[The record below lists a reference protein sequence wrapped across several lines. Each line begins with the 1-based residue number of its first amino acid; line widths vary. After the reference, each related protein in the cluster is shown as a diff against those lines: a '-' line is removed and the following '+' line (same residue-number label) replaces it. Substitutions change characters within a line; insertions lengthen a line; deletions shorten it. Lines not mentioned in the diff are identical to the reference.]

1 MRHAIRQIGTLPPL
15 QRATAQIIPM
25 SAILGGKAEKTN
37 VIGNALADLITI
49 SRVSDL
55 MPVYDMNLRVTCTST
70 GKFKIENVDTGYVTT
85 EKDAT
90 SSQVEITEFSGI
102 KITVASGLTGAVAD
116 DICDIGVYGDSTFI
130 VPGTILGR
138 IKDEKNDYFGQFEP
152 IKSDLTK
159 YDVLRV
165 CGGTVETNK
174 ANFVAPVSDTM
185 NNDDK
190 YTVDVYVFGQVIENV
205 CRSINMTNDA
215 KKKIEGIVWE

>member
-138 IKDEKNDYFGQFEP
+138 IKDESNDYFGQFEP

-159 YDVLRV
+159 
-165 CGGTVETNK
+165 
-174 ANFVAPVSDTM
+174 
-185 NNDDK
+185 
-190 YTVDVYVFGQVIENV
+190 
-205 CRSINMTNDA
+205 
-215 KKKIEGIVWE
+215 